1 MLVSRIGDDIRRS
14 KGWISFAHFM
24 DRALYAPGLGYYS
37 GGAHKLGAAGDFVT
51 APELGPLFAQTLA
64 AQVAEICALSDPHII
79 EVGAGSG
86 RLAAD
91 LLRELAARQAL
102 PESYRIL
109 EVSGELRARQQAAL
123 REVAGQLPTRINWLD
138 RFPEHFSGIVLAN
151 EVLDAMPVHLV
162 VWQDDDILE
171 RGVGLVDGQFVWQDR
186 PASGRLR
193 ERAQTIAAECSPPP
207 GYLGEIALLSDDWL
221 YEWGQRLTRGALLLL
236 DYGFPRHE
244 YYHAQRSAGTLM
256 CHYRHRAHG
265 DPFYLPGLQD
275 ITAHVDFTAIAEA
288 ACAAGFELLGYTT
301 QAGFL
306 LACGLLEILA
316 RTPAED
322 APRYLPLANAAQKLI
337 SPAEMGELF
346 KVMAL
351 GKGIGHA
358 LLGFQRG
365 ERSHTL

>member
-1 MLVSRIGDDIRRS
+1 
-14 KGWISFAHFM
+14 M

-64 AQVAEICALSDPHII
+64 AQVAEICALSDPHIL

-86 RLAAD
+86 RMAAD

-102 PESYRIL
+102 PETYSIL
-109 EVSGELRARQQAAL
+109 EVSGELRARQQDSL
-123 REVAGQLPTRINWLD
+123 REVAAQLPTRIAWLE
-138 RFPEHFSGIVLAN
+138 RFPERFSGAVLAN
-151 EVLDAMPVHLV
+151 EVIDAMPVHLV
-162 VWQDDDILE
+162 VWQADGIAE
-171 RGVGLVDGQFVWQDR
+171 RGVGLADGQFVWQDR

-193 ERAQTIAAECSPPP
+193 QRAQAVTAECLLRP
-207 GYLGEIALLSDDWL
+207 GYLSEIALLPDDWL

-236 DYGFPRHE
+236 DYGFPRRE

-288 ACAAGFELLGYTT
+288 GTAGGLALLGYTT
-301 QAGFL
+301 QASFL
-306 LACGLLEILA
+306 LACGLLDILA
-316 RTPAED
+316 RTPAGD

-346 KVMAL
+346 KVMVL
-351 GKGIGHA
+351 GKGIEQA